1 MGRCVQWSHLLTLE
15 QEVGEGEERGRGRA
29 SPEMGGNLAKE
40 LLSLALFALP
50 DGHLRLLPGCIS
62 GRYQR
67 RPVAIQAN
75 LLRRVHTLPGCRC
88 SA

>member
-1 MGRCVQWSHLLTLE
+1 
-15 QEVGEGEERGRGRA
+15 
-29 SPEMGGNLAKE
+29 MGGNLAKE

-50 DGHLRLLPGCIS
+50 DGHLRLLPGRIS

-75 LLRRVHTLPGCRC
+75 LLRRLGA
-88 SA
+88 SARTAGGGICEHSRERSKCKD